1 MVKVIKTGEV
11 PIEPEKEYQ
20 CPRGCGKLRYGRSF
34 QYLKKENQCKKC
46 KGLMLSLNEI
56 QKNGEF
62 RNKAFQQNENT

>member
-1 MVKVIKTGEV
+1 MVKVIKIGEV

-46 KGLMLSLNEI
+46 KGLIIPGGESTVISKMMVRYNLLNPI
-56 QKNGEF
+56 
-62 RNKAFQQNENT
+62 